1 MRRLLRAALAL
12 LFCALFVSGALLL
25 APLMVLFARDRLR
38 AHGLV
43 RGLWRSF
50 VWGAS
55 AVRLI
60 RVERGNLSDVSGAVI
75 VANHPSLIDVVILV
89 ALMPKTLYVAKRQ
102 LLRSFPLSFAVR
114 ATALPDDA
122 QLLEVAPAYLAAGW
136 NVLIFPEG
144 TRSPEP
150 PSPRPF
156 HRGAAQ
162 LALRTHAPILCVTM
176 NLSRRLLAKGQPV
189 WDMGTERVVYSLT
202 AHPPRV
208 PERRPSESL
217 HEAAVRVT
225 REMEET
231 ILLSVSHK
239 LTRMDTN
246 VVATHCGRVLSVFL
260 PVSEQPISG

>member
-1 MRRLLRAALAL
+1 MRRLLRAGLAL
-12 LFCALFVSGALLL
+12 LFFALFASGALLL
-25 APLMVLFARDRLR
+25 APLMVLFSRDRLR
-38 AHGLV
+38 AHGFV

-50 VWGAS
+50 VWGVS

-60 RVERGNLSDVSGAVI
+60 RVEKGNLKAVAGAVV

-89 ALMPKTLYVAKRQ
+89 ALLPKTLYVAKHQ
-102 LLRSFPLSFAVR
+102 LLRSFPLSFVVR

-122 QLLEVAPAYLAAGW
+122 QLLEVAPAYLAQGW

-144 TRSPEP
+144 TRSPAP
-150 PSPRPF
+150 NTPRRF

-189 WDMGTERVVYSLT
+189 WDMGDGRVVYSLT
-202 AHPPRV
+202 ARPPRV
-208 PERRPSESL
+208 PERRAGESL

-225 REMEET
+225 RAMEDA
-231 ILLSVSHK
+231 IKGNL
-239 LTRMDTN
+239 
-246 VVATHCGRVLSVFL
+246 A
-260 PVSEQPISG
+260 